1 MSEDRIGCTCHAASP
16 RTRPGAMARLGIALI
31 RLYQVSLGHLI
42 GGQCRFQPSCSHY
55 GLRALEL
62 HGACRG
68 TWLTAARIA
77 RCQPWGGSGFD
88 PVPGDSRAASRD
100 DARTSTPS

>member
-1 MSEDRIGCTCHAASP
+1 
-16 RTRPGAMARLGIALI
+16 MARLGIALI

-77 RCQPWGGSGFD
+77 RCQP
-88 PVPGDSRAASRD
+88 
-100 DARTSTPS
+100 

>member
-1 MSEDRIGCTCHAASP
+1 MSGGTEGCGCGATV
-16 RTRPGAMARLGIALI
+16 RRGRPGVLARVGIALI

-55 GLRALEL
+55 GLRALEV
-62 HGACRG
+62 HGAWRG
-68 TWLTAARIA
+68 GWLTARRLA

-88 PVPGDSRAASRD
+88 PVPGDSRAESRD

>member
-1 MSEDRIGCTCHAASP
+1 MSESGPGCSCERSSQH
-16 RTRPGAMARLGIALI
+16 ARLGAATRVGIALI

-55 GLRALEL
+55 GLRALEV
-62 HGACRG
+62 HGAWRG
-68 TWLTAARIA
+68 SWLTAHRIA

-88 PVPGDSRAASRD
+88 PVPGDSRCASRD